1 MIREDSDLAFMLQ
14 YENVSWYE
22 NGQVRILD
30 RRIYPREIKFVTCNH
45 HKEVAQAI
53 TDMVTQSAGPFAAAG
68 MGMALAA
75 YEARNMNSKDMW
87 KYLNDAAYTLSTAR
101 PTTTKRMK
109 IIVDGCLE
117 AANIAIKSG
126 DKVDEAIFNHT
137 LSTINNRYIKM
148 GKVADYLVD
157 MFPQKGTIMT
167 QCFGE
172 TIVGLML
179 KETKKRGKDIK
190 VICPETRPY
199 FQGARLTASVAFD
212 QGFDV
217 TIITDNMPAY
227 VMQNKNIDLFTSA
240 ADAICM
246 DGYIV
251 NKVGTFQIA
260 IVAKYLGIP
269 YFVTGIPDRGHDK
282 VSTVKIEERDSD
294 FVLQAMGVK
303 TAMDGVK
310 GYYPSFDITPPN
322 LVSGVVTDKGIF
334 SAYDLN
340 RYYQDNNEKE
350 ELII

>member
-1 MIREDSDLAFMLQ
+1 MIRVDKDLAFMLQ
-14 YENVSWYE
+14 YENVAWYE

-30 RRIYPREIKFVTCNH
+30 RRVYPRELRFEICNNH
-45 HKEVAQAI
+45 REVAGAI
-53 TDMVTQSAGPFAAAG
+53 TDMVTQSAGPYAACG

-75 YEARNMNSKDMW
+75 YEARNLSSKDMIN
-87 KYLNDAAYTLSTAR
+87 YLDNAAHTLSSAR

-117 AANIAIKSG
+117 AAKDAMNS
-126 DKVDEAIFNHT
+126 DHKVDEAIFNHT
-137 LSTINNRYIKM
+137 LETVNNRYKKM
-148 GKVADYLVD
+148 DEVADYLVD

-179 KETKKRGKDIK
+179 REAKARNMDIK

-199 FQGARLTASVAFD
+199 FQGARLTASVAYD

-217 TIITDNMPAY
+217 TVITDNMPAY
-227 VMQNKNIDLFTSA
+227 VMQKKKVDLFTSA
-240 ADAICM
+240 ADAICL
-246 DGYIV
+246 DGHIV
-251 NKVGTFQIA
+251 NKIGTFQLA
-260 IVAKYLGIP
+260 IVAKHLGIP
-269 YFVTGIPDRGHDK
+269 YFVTGIPDKGHDK
-282 VSTVKIEERDSD
+282 VSTVTIEERDEG
-294 FVLQAMGVK
+294 FVLEAMGVK

-310 GYYPSFDITPPN
+310 GYYPSFDITPPH

-340 RYYQDNNEKE
+340 RYY
-350 ELII
+350 